1 VSEFR
6 VVASTDIAE
15 AGFLR
20 LARHEVLAPTGESFT
35 RHVVHHPGAVVV
47 VPLEK
52 DGATTLMVRQY
63 RVAVR
68 RTLLESPAGKTDI
81 DGEPPD
87 VTAQRELEEEIGRRA
102 GRLVLLATCFNSP
115 GFTDELT
122 RIYLGLDLTELPHA
136 RIGPEE
142 AAMTIESVPLR
153 DVEGLVAA
161 GEIMHATSII
171 GLLLT
176 RRYLHGEYRPA
187 GG

>member
-1 VSEFR
+1 MSGFQ

-20 LARHEVLAPTGESFT
+20 LSRDDVVAPTGESFT

-47 VPLEK
+47 VPVEA
-52 DGATTLMVRQY
+52 DGETTLMVRQY

-68 RTLLESPAGKTDI
+68 RTLLESPAGKTDV

-87 VTAQRELEEEIGRRA
+87 VTARRELEEEIGRRA
-102 GRLVLLATCFNSP
+102 GRLVHLATCFNSP

-122 RIYLGLDLTELPHA
+122 HVYLGLDLTELPHA
-136 RIGPEE
+136 RVGPEE
-142 AAMTIESVPLR
+142 AAMTIERIALR
-153 DVEGLVAA
+153 DVDALIAG
-161 GEIMHATSII
+161 GEILHATSVI

-176 RRYLHGEYRPA
+176 QRYLAGEYR
-187 GG
+187 GIGS

>member
-6 VVASTDIAE
+6 VVASTDIAD

-20 LARHEVLAPTGESFT
+20 LSRDEVLGPTGESFT

-47 VPLEK
+47 VPVDAGGEN
-52 DGATTLMVRQY
+52 TLMVRQY

-68 RTLLESPAGKTDI
+68 RTLLESPAGKTDV

-102 GRLVLLATCFNSP
+102 GRLVPLATCFNSP

-122 RIYLGLDLTELPHA
+122 HIYAGLDLTEIPHA
-136 RIGPEE
+136 RVGPEE
-142 AAMTIESVPLR
+142 AAMTIEQIPLR
-153 DVEGLVAA
+153 DVDRLVAA

-176 RRYLHGEYRPA
+176 RRYLEGEYRVI
-187 GG
+187 GS

>member
-1 VSEFR
+1 MSEFR

-20 LARHEVLAPTGESFT
+20 LSRDEVVAPTGESFT

-47 VPLEK
+47 VPVEA
-52 DGATTLMVRQY
+52 DGESTLMVRQY

-68 RTLLESPAGKTDI
+68 RTLLESPAGKTDV
-81 DGEPPD
+81 DGEPPA

-102 GRLVLLATCFNSP
+102 GRLVALATCFNSP

-122 RIYLGLDLTELPHA
+122 HIYAGLDLTEIPHA
-136 RIGPEE
+136 RVGPEE

-153 DVEGLVAA
+153 EIDALVAA
-161 GEIMHATSII
+161 GEVMHATSII
-171 GLLLT
+171 GLQLT
-176 RRYLHGEYRPA
+176 RRYLAGEYQPIA
-187 GG
+187 S

>member
-1 VSEFR
+1 MSEFR

-20 LARHEVLAPTGESFT
+20 LSRDEVEAPTGESFT

-47 VPLEK
+47 VPVEA
-52 DGATTLMVRQY
+52 DGESTLMVRQY

-68 RTLLESPAGKTDI
+68 RTLLESPAGKTDV
-81 DGEPPD
+81 DGEPPA

-102 GRLVLLATCFNSP
+102 GRLVALATCFNSP

-122 RIYLGLDLTELPHA
+122 HIYAGLDLTEIPHA
-136 RIGPEE
+136 RVGPEE

-153 DVEGLVAA
+153 EIDALVAA

-171 GLLLT
+171 GLQLT
-176 RRYLHGEYRPA
+176 CRYLAGEYHPVA
-187 GG
+187 S

>member
-6 VVASTDIAE
+6 ILASTDIAE

-20 LARHEVLAPTGESFT
+20 LSRHDVLAPTGESFT

-47 VPLEK
+47 VPIDDDRE
-52 DGATTLMVRQY
+52 TTLMVRQY

-68 RTLLESPAGKTDI
+68 RTLLESPAGKTDVE
-81 DGEPPD
+81 GEPPEH
-87 VTAQRELEEEIGRRA
+87 TARRELEEEIGRRA
-102 GRLVLLATCFNSP
+102 ARLVALATCFNSP

-122 RIYLGLDLTELPHA
+122 HIYVGLDLTEIPHA
-136 RIGPEE
+136 RVGPEE
-142 AAMTIESVPLR
+142 TAMTIERVPLSEI
-153 DVEGLVAA
+153 DALVAA

-176 RRYLHGEYRPA
+176 RQYLRGEYQPA
-187 GG
+187 AR